1 MIRHRHIKTVLL
13 LIVSICASIQF
24 VEAQQ
29 RIKIP
34 RVGFIRSGTPNTE
47 SLGFEAF
54 RNGLREL
61 GYIEGR
67 NIIIEYR
74 SAAGN
79 VDRLAELAAELVQ
92 LRCDVIVGN
101 VPVIRAARQAS
112 NSVALVLV
120 SVPDPVALGLVN
132 SLARPGGNIT
142 GLSTLG
148 ADLQAKRL
156 ELLKEAVPRLSRAA
170 ILWSLAQAK
179 QQLPVINLAAKNLG
193 VRIQSLTVDS
203 ASDLESAFS
212 VLRRE
217 RPDGL
222 VVASSPVISTNRA
235 RIIEFTANGRL
246 PAIYDGRGPDQGGL
260 MSYGASGPDMY
271 RRAAT
276 FVDKILKGAKPGD
289 LPIEQATK
297 FELVI
302 NIKAAK
308 QIGITIPQNV
318 MVRADQVI
326 K

>member
-1 MIRHRHIKTVLL
+1 VIRHRHIKTVLL

-156 ELLKEAVPRLSRAA
+156 ELLKEAVPRLSRVA
-170 ILWSLAQAK
+170 ILWSLGQAK

>member
-1 MIRHRHIKTVLL
+1 
-13 LIVSICASIQF
+13 
-24 VEAQQ
+24 
-29 RIKIP
+29 
-34 RVGFIRSGTPNTE
+34 VGFIRSGTPNTE

-101 VPVIRAARQAS
+101 VPVIRAARKAS

-156 ELLKEAVPRLSRAA
+156 ELLKEAVPRLSRVA
-170 ILWSLAQAK
+170 ILWSLGQAK